1 MDNLP
6 LSDDLVSRLS
16 DFPRKSVNVVIKCDP
31 QKMNFISM
39 VMNGYDRITLP
50 RTRHGKEGILDLLT
64 SPDFVEDLYLILE
77 DIRKNHDPSLQIIG
91 ELGDDWLVAV
101 T

>member
-1 MDNLP
+1 MDKIP
-6 LSDDLVSRLS
+6 LTEDLIKKLS
-16 DFPRKSVNVVIKCDP
+16 NSPKKSVNIVIKCNP
-31 QKMNFISM
+31 EKMNFISM

-64 SPDFVEDLYLILE
+64 SPDFVEDLYMILE
-77 DIRKNHDPSLQIIG
+77 DIKKNYDPSLEIVG